1 MKVKYKILK
10 RGRGKKIINLIKS
23 SFYISKVCKVGE
35 ILTVDFQFT
44 MIILCLQ
51 TKRILKDIEH

>member
-44 MIILCLQ
+44 MISV
-51 TKRILKDIEH
+51 LKSVSN